1 MKSGMRHL
9 LGLII
14 VLVFSVGGHA
24 HAVSI
29 IIQNN
34 DGDGEGFNDGT
45 PAAPVGGNTGIT
57 LGAQRMQVFQFAAQI
72 WGQALTSNVPVVVEA
87 NFEVL
92 PCDAG
97 SAVLGGAGAINLS
110 ANFVNAPQA
119 LTWYHIALANA
130 LAGSD
135 TDPANGDITATFNSA
150 IDNNNA
156 CLNGTN
162 WYLGL
167 DNNGGSDIDLLA
179 VVLHEIA
186 HGLGFST
193 FANEATGTW
202 LGNIPDVFG
211 GFVRDNSLGLQWTQM
226 DNAQRIVSAIN
237 TGNLVWTGAQVTASS
252 GSLTGGTDGS
262 GRVQLYVPNSVQPGS
277 SISHWDTTATPSLL
291 MEPFITGELAS
302 DLDLT
307 DEQMVDIGWTI
318 IDADGDGVVDDADN
332 CPSDANPDQLN
343 TDGVNDGGDA
353 CDSDDDNDNW
363 LDVDDNCP
371 LDFNPNQEDDDE
383 DGIGDYCDPDYAPPC
398 GGCGCPA

>member
-1 MKSGMRHL
+1 MKSGLRYL
-9 LGLII
+9 LGLIT
-14 VLVFSVGGHA
+14 VFALSMGGYA
-24 HAVSI
+24 HAATIS
-29 IIQNN
+29 IQNN
-34 DGDGEGFNDGT
+34 DDPLEGFNDPT
-45 PAAPVGGNTGIT
+45 PAAPVGGNTGVT
-57 LGAQRMQVFQFAAQI
+57 LGDQRMKVFEKAAQI
-72 WGQALTSNVPVVVEA
+72 WEQKLSSNVPVVVAA
-87 NFEVL
+87 NFDVL
-92 PCDAG
+92 FCNAG
-97 SAVLGGAGAINLS
+97 SAVLGGAGPVNIAY
-110 ANFVNAPQA
+110 NFPNAPQP
-119 LTWYHIALANA
+119 LTWYHLALANA
-130 LAGSD
+130 LAGYD
-135 TDPANGDITATFNSA
+135 IDGAVVDITATFNSD
-150 IDNNNA
+150 IDNNDA
-156 CLNGTN
+156 CLNARN

-167 DNNGGSDIDLLA
+167 DNNSGSDIDLLA

-186 HGLGFST
+186 HGLGSST
-193 FANEATGTW
+193 FVDEATGQW
-202 LGNIPDVFG
+202 LSMPDAFG
-211 GFVRDNSLGLQWTQM
+211 SFIRDNSLGQQWTQM
-226 DNAQRIVSAIN
+226 SDAERIVSAIN

-262 GRVQLYVPNSVQPGS
+262 GRVKLYAPNPVEQGS

-371 LDFNPNQEDDDE
+371 LIYDLDNLDSDG
-383 DGIGDYCDPDYAPPC
+383 DGIGDVCEHPPPV
-398 GGCGCPA
+398 GC